1 MTLTLAKIDHG
12 DLCHGWSW
20 TVADENEL
28 AERVA
33 RIALGQ
39 YRHIAKILRGAG
51 VAGPTAT
58 KEQAKAA
65 IKLLTRGEDEEPWH
79 RDGWIFQAISWIAA
93 SQAPSGSLTRAPHI
107 RRADKGFDGLQL
119 QLSDDGKVVIA
130 VIVFEDKATENAR
143 STIREDVWPGIV
155 ALEAGERLN
164 ELTHEVSAVLDT
176 HAAADANFDIDAAI
190 ANILW
195 KEARRDRISVT
206 INDTHNS
213 DRARARLFD
222 GFDEKAPGGIER
234 RRADTIY
241 LPRLREWMDAFAQ
254 QVIAKVKIIA
264 RMDGRVRRVDDRK
277 GGDDR
282 VGCLTPLLRR

>member
-1 MTLTLAKIDHG
+1 VTLTLAKIDHG

-20 TVADENEL
+20 TVANEDEL
-28 AERVA
+28 AERIA

-39 YRHIAKILRGAG
+39 YRHVAKILSGTGAT
-51 VAGPTAT
+51 GPTAT
-58 KEQAKAA
+58 AQQARAA
-65 IKLLTRGEDEEPWH
+65 VKLLTLRNGEEPWH

-93 SQAPSGSLTRAPHI
+93 SQAPSGSITRAPHI

-119 QLSDDGKVVIA
+119 QLSDDGKVVTA

-164 ELTHEVSAVLDT
+164 ELTHEVSAVLDAR
-176 HAAADANFDIDAAI
+176 AAADDDLDIDAAI

-195 KEARRDRISVT
+195 KEARRYRVSVT

-213 DRARARLFD
+213 DNTRARLFD
-222 GFDEKAPGGIER
+222 GFDEKVPGGVER

-241 LPRLREWMDAFAQ
+241 LPQLRDWMEKFAAR
-254 QVIAKVKIIA
+254 VIAKVEMIA
-264 RMDGRVRRVDDRK
+264 ANV
-277 GGDDR
+277 
-282 VGCLTPLLRR
+282 

>member
-1 MTLTLAKIDHG
+1 VTLTLAKIDHG

-39 YRHIAKILRGAG
+39 YRHVAKILSGAG

-58 KEQAKAA
+58 TEQAKAA
-65 IKLLTRGEDEEPWH
+65 IKLLTRGKNEEPWH

-119 QLSDDGKVVIA
+119 ELSDDGKVVTAI
-130 VIVFEDKATENAR
+130 VVFEDKATENAR

-164 ELTHEVSAVLDT
+164 ELTHEVSAMLDT
-176 HAAADANFDIDAAI
+176 RAATDAGFDVDAAI

-195 KEARRDRISVT
+195 KDARRYRVSVT

-213 DRARARLFD
+213 NSARAQLFD
-222 GFDEKAPGGIER
+222 GFDQKVPGGIER

-241 LPRLREWMDAFAQ
+241 LPRLRDWMEAFAAR
-254 QVIAKVKIIA
+254 VIAKVEMIA
-264 RMDGRVRRVDDRK
+264 ADV
-277 GGDDR
+277 
-282 VGCLTPLLRR
+282 

>member
-39 YRHIAKILRGAG
+39 YRHVAKILSGAG

-58 KEQAKAA
+58 TEQAKAA
-65 IKLLTRGEDEEPWH
+65 IKLLTRGKNEEPWH

-119 QLSDDGKVVIA
+119 ELSDDGKVVTAI
-130 VIVFEDKATENAR
+130 VVFEDKATENAR

-164 ELTHEVSAVLDT
+164 ELTHEVSAMLDT
-176 HAAADANFDIDAAI
+176 RAATDAGFDVDAAI

-195 KEARRDRISVT
+195 KDARRYRVSVT

-213 DRARARLFD
+213 NSARAQLFD
-222 GFDEKAPGGIER
+222 GFDQKVPGGIER

-241 LPRLREWMDAFAQ
+241 LPRLRDWMEAFAAR
-254 QVIAKVKIIA
+254 VIAKVEMIA
-264 RMDGRVRRVDDRK
+264 ADV
-277 GGDDR
+277 
-282 VGCLTPLLRR
+282 